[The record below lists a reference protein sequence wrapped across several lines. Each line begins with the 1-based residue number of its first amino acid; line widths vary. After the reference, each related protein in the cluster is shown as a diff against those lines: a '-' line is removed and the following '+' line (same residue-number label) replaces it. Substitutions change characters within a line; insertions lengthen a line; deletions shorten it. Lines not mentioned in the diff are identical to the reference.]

1 MKNAATIHKKESG
14 EMPAGM
20 RVKSTF
26 NFSAFYRQYAG
37 KVYGKCLAMLG
48 EEVAAEDIAQEIFMK
63 VYLKSSGFRRE
74 SSFST
79 WVFSIAHNSC
89 IDYLRKNKKREQA
102 SLEELPFL
110 PILVEEA
117 PWQEAPPDNMSQL
130 ARVLEQIPEE
140 DKGILFMKYRDNLSI
155 KEIASALDKSESAVK
170 MRIKRAKAKA
180 RERRAELISAD

>member
-1 MKNAATIHKKESG
+1 
-14 EMPAGM
+14 
-20 RVKSTF
+20 
-26 NFSAFYRQYAG
+26 
-37 KVYGKCLAMLG
+37 
-48 EEVAAEDIAQEIFMK
+48 
-63 VYLKSSGFRRE
+63 
-74 SSFST
+74 
-79 WVFSIAHNSC
+79 
-89 IDYLRKNKKREQA
+89 A

-117 PWQEAPPDNMSQL
+117 PWQEAPSDNMGQL

>member
-14 EMPAGM
+14 EMPY
-20 RVKSTF
+20 RHESKKTF

-37 KVYGKCLAMLG
+37 KVYGKCLTMLG

-130 ARVLEQIPEE
+130 VPVFWNRSR
-140 DKGILFMKYRDNLSI
+140 KKTRDFIHEVPGQPVDQRNCI
-155 KEIASALDKSESAVK
+155 YLDKSESAVK

-180 RERRAELISAD
+180 GSGGRN